1 MTEKTKITLSDAE
14 LAIVQETEWILTKQN
29 IIKAVYNLFEDRIT
43 SIKISVLDNSEL
55 KLPEILSAVPKIN
68 KGENYHNFPYVIM
81 DYPAVFSKENIFA
94 LRTMFWWGN
103 FFSVTLHLSGKYQL
117 LFANNIQRNLKQNG
131 TDFFVCIND
140 NAWQHHFDPEN
151 FIAVKELR
159 EAELQGI
166 INKPFFKI
174 ALKYSLQQWNSM
186 PQLLEDAYYKV
197 LKLVGD

>member
-14 LAIVQETEWILTKQN
+14 LAIVQETDWILTKQN
-29 IIKAVYNLFEDRIT
+29 IIKAVFTLFHEQIPA
-43 SIKISVLDNSEL
+43 IKNIVLDNPEL

-103 FFSVTLHLSGKYQL
+103 FFSVTIHLSGKYQL
-117 LFANNIQRNLKQNG
+117 IYGPAILQNLKQRRC
-131 TDFFVCIND
+131 DFFVCIND
-140 NAWQHHFDPEN
+140 NAWQHHFAIEN
-151 FIAVKELR
+151 FSSVKDITEEEL
-159 EAELQGI
+159 EII

-186 PQLLEDAYYKV
+186 SQLLGNAYEQI